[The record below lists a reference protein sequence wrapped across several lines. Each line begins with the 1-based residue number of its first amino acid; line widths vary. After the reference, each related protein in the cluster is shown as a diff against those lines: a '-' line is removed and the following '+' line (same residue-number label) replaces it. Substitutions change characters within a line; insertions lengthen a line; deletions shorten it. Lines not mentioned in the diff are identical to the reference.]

1 MAMESLADRVK
12 AQGKDDTATRAAVQ
26 KAAQLTDQE
35 AVLLKQVAQQC
46 NSDYD
51 AETARGVS
59 AVTDLRKQYLSSS
72 ASPAAIAQQ
81 ISALEAQRAA
91 VIGGCMQEL
100 ETGMGFKRFLV
111 LRGYVG
117 AHVVGNVK
125 HVDMNLQP
133 GAGVASPIP
142 QE

>member
-1 MAMESLADRVK
+1 
-12 AQGKDDTATRAAVQ
+12 
-26 KAAQLTDQE
+26 
-35 AVLLKQVAQQC
+35 
-46 NSDYD
+46 
-51 AETARGVS
+51 
-59 AVTDLRKQYLSSS
+59 
-72 ASPAAIAQQ
+72 
-81 ISALEAQRAA
+81 
-91 VIGGCMQEL
+91 MQEL